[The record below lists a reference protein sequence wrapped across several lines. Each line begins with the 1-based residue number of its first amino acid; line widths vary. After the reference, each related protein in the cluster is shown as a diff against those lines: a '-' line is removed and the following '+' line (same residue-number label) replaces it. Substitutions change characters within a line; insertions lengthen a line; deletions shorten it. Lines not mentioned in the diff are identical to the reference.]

1 MPRAKELAP
10 VSRTDINACPC
21 RLAGK
26 PANKFIVTGSQ
37 PGGRRWRRFF
47 ETRTL
52 IGPEEAARHWDT
64 RPAAAPANVVPMRAA
79 TA

>member
-10 VSRTDINACPC
+10 VSRTDINARPC

-37 PGGRRWRRFF
+37 PGGRRWWRFF
-47 ETRTL
+47 ETRAL
-52 IGPEEAARHWDT
+52 VGPEEAARYWAI
-64 RPAAAPANVVPMRAA
+64 RPAAASANVVPMQVG